1 MRPTKESTPMV
12 NWSKEQLLNILND
25 DQSPKNLKKEVVKI
39 FKDRQEKG
47 WIFLNRFFNQETNK
61 FWNLAKWQLYR
72 EGKARMYG
80 VGTHKRFYIDNPEL
94 IFDKM
99 IEIKTIWDKR
109 LLGKNYNEKTLLKE
123 IKIWKR

>member
-12 NWSKEQLLNILND
+12 NWSKEQLYSSLA
-25 DQSPKNLKKEVVKI
+25 SKKTPKEIKDEIRKI

-47 WIFLNRFFNQETNK
+47 WVFLNRFFNQETNK

-80 VGTHKRFYIDNPEL
+80 VGKHRRFYIENPEL

-99 IEIKTIWDKR
+99 IEIKTIYDKR
-109 LLGKNYNEKTLLKE
+109 LFGKNYNDKE
-123 IKIWKR
+123 IKQELNTWKR